1 MYVVGGGGVQLHFS
15 HVDIL
20 LSQHYVLKRL
30 LPPWKCPHTLY
41 HSFQLSS
48 YRKLSFSIL
57 FNKMRIYQ
65 NNRDTYSCDA
75 LLICSQPSRPGY
87 PSPRSSEGF
96 HPSPQHMVQTNHY
109 QVYRSLLLKDVLFY
123 SSAHLGVGKYTLY
136 IFIN

>member
-1 MYVVGGGGVQLHFS
+1 MYVVRKGGGPASFFACGYPVVPALF
-15 HVDIL
+15 VEKTPW
-20 LSQHYVLKRL
+20 KRL
-30 LPPWKCPHTLY
+30 HTLY

-57 FNKMRIYQ
+57 FNKMRIYE
-65 NNRDTYSCDA
+65 NNQDTYSCDA

-109 QVYRSLLLKDVLFY
+109 QVYRS
-123 SSAHLGVGKYTLY
+123 
-136 IFIN
+136 